1 MYKNK
6 FILCTVC
13 ARGGSTGIPG
23 KNKALIAGKPLVQYS
38 LESAQSC
45 SYIDDIIIST
55 DDTDIMEIGS
65 KMSIPAPFKRPSR
78 LSENHVPKM
87 EVVRHAAGYAEDFF
101 KKEYDI
107 IIDLS
112 IVSPLRTVQDIKEC
126 VKILVDN
133 DADNVFSVSPSYRNP
148 YYNMVELK
156 NGEVKLVKSPEKKL
170 TMRQKAPLVYDMNDS
185 IYVWKKEALFK
196 NDTAFNKKTKIY
208 EMPRERGI
216 DIDDPIDLVIVSS
229 LIKKQRVNHV

>member
-6 FILCTVC
+6 LILCTVC

-23 KNKALIAGKPLVQYS
+23 KNKILVAGKPLIEHS
-38 LESAQSC
+38 LESAKQC
-45 SYIDDIIIST
+45 DYIDDIIIST
-55 DDTDIMEIGS
+55 DDDDIMEIGS
-65 KMSIPAPFKRPSR
+65 KMNIQAPFKRPTE
-78 LSENHVPKM
+78 LSENHIPKID
-87 EVVRHAAGYAEDFF
+87 VVRHAVGYAEDFF
-101 KKEYDI
+101 NKNYDI

-112 IVSPLRTVQDIKEC
+112 VVSPLRTVQDIKEC

-156 NGEVKLVKSPEKKL
+156 NGKVELVKKPEVKL

-216 DIDDPIDLVIVSS
+216 DIDEPIDLVIVSS
-229 LIKKQRVNHV
+229 LIKEKKG